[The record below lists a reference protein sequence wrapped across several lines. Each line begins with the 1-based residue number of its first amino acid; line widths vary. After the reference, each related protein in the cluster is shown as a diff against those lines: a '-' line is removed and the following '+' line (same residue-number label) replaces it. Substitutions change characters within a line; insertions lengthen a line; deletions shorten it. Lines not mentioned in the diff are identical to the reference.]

1 MAHTHSHPA
10 TPGPFPF
17 RLFFP
22 DQLESLHDTW
32 QDAQRINAALASVME
47 LLQGCSPDHQLSA
60 ANLAALLE
68 PTWAALDQLCGDLR
82 SVSNPN
88 PSNQGDY
95 Q

>member
-1 MAHTHSHPA
+1 MAHTQSHPA

-22 DQLESLHDTW
+22 DQLESLHDTCA
-32 QDAQRINAALASVME
+32 DAQRINAALASVME
-47 LLQGCSPDHQLSA
+47 LLQGCSPDHHLSA

-82 SVSNPN
+82 SVSNPHL
-88 PSNQGDY
+88 PNQGD
-95 Q
+95 